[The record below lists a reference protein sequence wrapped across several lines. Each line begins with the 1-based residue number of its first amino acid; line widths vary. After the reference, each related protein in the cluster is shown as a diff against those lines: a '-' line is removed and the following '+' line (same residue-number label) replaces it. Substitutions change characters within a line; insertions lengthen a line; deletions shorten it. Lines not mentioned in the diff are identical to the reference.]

1 MKETLEAVYENGV
14 FRPLRPPEGVAEQD
28 RVTLVVTSGPGGAV
42 SLADL
47 PGQLPLEDAA
57 EMEAI
62 INREF
67 EQVDLS
73 EWSTRCSGHER
84 GHRHHGR
91 QLRQPL

>member
-1 MKETLEAVYENGV
+1 MGTMKETLEAVYENGV

-28 RVTLVVTSGPGGAV
+28 RVTLVVTSGPGGTV

-47 PGQLPLEDAA
+47 AGQMPLEDAA

-73 EWSTRCSGHER
+73 EW
-84 GHRHHGR
+84 
-91 QLRQPL
+91 